1 MNARRPPALSADFSR
16 LRYISARINPRAG
29 VLSALA
35 LFALVLAACAPA
47 APTLPTTPI
56 VQTQPVSGTPAP
68 LPTQPPPATST
79 PIVAP
84 TASPP
89 ATQPPVIASPTPVVE
104 ARLLELEW
112 PPQMRLGDSDV
123 VRLSLIP
130 SKDGYVVTTEF
141 PEHQTVTNTV
151 RVERPGGYELSA
163 VARLDGVGF
172 VISPQE
178 EQARGLPIGEVV
190 TWRWTLSPR
199 APGQQRLNLGLLLRW
214 TPSPGASGP
223 FRESE
228 VFSKSLDVRVAS
240 FFGLTQAQALTTG
253 LIGLIFGGSLSLA
266 ALTYRVRLPRAILQ
280 AFTPN
285 ASLVVEPHPTIN
297 LSPRDRSLLQVLF
310 RRYARV
316 VVETEFR
323 SGYSGAR
330 TFLALPIR
338 ADGRADAHTI
348 VKIGERESIRR
359 EFENYEAF
367 VKDTLPPI
375 TARIQEPPV
384 ILPSP
389 VARTLSGAERSR
401 RAALRYTFIA
411 EPGRKP
417 VSLRE
422 SLIANPDPSLLGKL
436 LDTFGPNWWM
446 QRRAYTFR
454 LAQEYDRMLP
464 AHYVLEPV
472 ESRRGNILDGHSP
485 PSAVNLG
492 LGDCVTPRRFP
503 VAEPRADG
511 RSWTLA
517 GKPSPGQPPLRMRW
531 LSPRLP
537 NHTAGEVVATRET
550 LLRETVSGLD
560 LLGLPDPL
568 ARLPALLNE
577 NVIGTQSTIHGDLN
591 LENIL
596 VGPGG
601 FVWLIDFAQTRDGH
615 PLYDFAHLEAEIIAH
630 VLAPYLSP
638 ADYLTF
644 LQTNFISNRQFPISN
659 LQSPTANFHSLISML
674 HAIASRCLFNPSQP
688 REYHLALYLACLGAL
703 KFPNLTPRQKHFL
716 YLTAAYFSQSL

>member
-1 MNARRPPALSADFSR
+1 
-16 LRYISARINPRAG
+16 
-29 VLSALA
+29 
-35 LFALVLAACAPA
+35 
-47 APTLPTTPI
+47 
-56 VQTQPVSGTPAP
+56 
-68 LPTQPPPATST
+68 
-79 PIVAP
+79 
-84 TASPP
+84 
-89 ATQPPVIASPTPVVE
+89 
-104 ARLLELEW
+104 
-112 PPQMRLGDSDV
+112 MRLGDSDV

-359 EFENYEAF
+359 EFENYETF

-389 VARTLSGAERSR
+389 VT
-401 RAALRYTFIA
+401 ALR
-411 EPGRKP
+411 
-417 VSLRE
+417 LR
-422 SLIANPDPSLLGKL
+422 
-436 LDTFGPNWWM
+436 
-446 QRRAYTFR
+446 
-454 LAQEYDRMLP
+454 
-464 AHYVLEPV
+464 
-472 ESRRGNILDGHSP
+472 
-485 PSAVNLG
+485 SA
-492 LGDCVTPRRFP
+492 
-503 VAEPRADG
+503 
-511 RSWTLA
+511 
-517 GKPSPGQPPLRMRW
+517 PLR
-531 LSPRLP
+531 
-537 NHTAGEVVATRET
+537 
-550 LLRETVSGLD
+550 
-560 LLGLPDPL
+560 
-568 ARLPALLNE
+568 ARDR
-577 NVIGTQSTIHGDLN
+577 G
-591 LENIL
+591 
-596 VGPGG
+596 
-601 FVWLIDFAQTRDGH
+601 R
-615 PLYDFAHLEAEIIAH
+615 
-630 VLAPYLSP
+630 
-638 ADYLTF
+638 
-644 LQTNFISNRQFPISN
+644 
-659 LQSPTANFHSLISML
+659 
-674 HAIASRCLFNPSQP
+674 
-688 REYHLALYLACLGAL
+688 GAVF
-703 KFPNLTPRQKHFL
+703 KTPQWP
-716 YLTAAYFSQSL
+716 